1 MSNINIQ
8 AKYDMFTKYP
18 DIDVYYEQIKS
29 AIDPNEK
36 QYFQVYVDL
45 FRTLGRKPTIDE
57 FTDKINE
64 LYLSKSL
71 GSLNLNKGGRRRR
84 FRKSKRRKSSKRLR
98 RRRATRRK

>member
-1 MSNINIQ
+1 MSKINIL
-8 AKYDMFTKYP
+8 YSRYSGYP
-18 DIDVYYEQIKS
+18 DVMVNYEQIKS

-71 GSLNLNKGGRRRR
+71 GSLNLNTGGRRRR

>member
-1 MSNINIQ
+1 MSKINIQ
-8 AKYDMFTKYP
+8 YGKYSGYP
-18 DIDVYYEQIKS
+18 DVMVNYEQIKS

-71 GSLNLNKGGRRRR
+71 GRLNLNKGGKRRRL
-84 FRKSKRRKSSKRLR
+84 RKSKRLRSKRIR
-98 RRRATRRK
+98 RQRGTRRK